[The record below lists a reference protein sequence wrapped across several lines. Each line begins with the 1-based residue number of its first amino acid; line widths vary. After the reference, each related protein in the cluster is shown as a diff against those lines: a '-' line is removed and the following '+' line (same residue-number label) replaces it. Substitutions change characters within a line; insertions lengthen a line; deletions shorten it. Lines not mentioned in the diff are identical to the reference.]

1 MNLPRHSHH
10 VDTQA
15 EASMRN
21 DFFPDAQIF
30 LDESTGTNPTF
41 TECSVTY
48 AGNLPAEK
56 IVSFITLN

>member
-1 MNLPRHSHH
+1 MNLPCHSHH

-21 DFFPDAQIF
+21 DFFPAAQIF
-30 LDESTGTNPTF
+30 VDEPTGTNPTF
-41 TECSVTY
+41 TGCSVTY

-56 IVSFITLN
+56 IGSFITLN